1 MSPLPRPSVWWL
13 FDCVFLLNVPGSKGT
28 ERRFRVLTDD
38 VRLLFNDFSD
48 QRCVLCVSV
57 LSLIPLPTILRFK
70 SNASQR

>member
-13 FDCVFLLNVPGSKGT
+13 LDCVFLLNVPGT